1 MNRALIAAYD
11 ALYNIYIGGEYV
23 QQALNRINADVLPS
37 VTKMVYGVLENDV
50 RLSYYVSTTFN
61 KKPDNKT
68 LIVLKLGMFIIDNMD
83 SIPDYAAINE
93 CVELIERAGKKQ
105 LKGFVNAALKQYS
118 VNGVQEPRN
127 KFERISVEYSV
138 PLWLVKAYCKQ
149 YGEETARVI
158 MQRDGNECE
167 HVRANERKITRHELG
182 EILKQRN
189 IEFKE
194 TQYGYYVRNSRTL
207 RDLFDLG
214 MITFQSLSS
223 ILVVLA
229 LGVTGKSKVL
239 DLCSAP
245 GGKAVLIN
253 ETAPQSHI
261 TACELHEHRIELIK
275 SYINRMSADN
285 ITVMQNDATVVNENF
300 TEQYDYILC
309 DVPCSGLGVAFKK
322 PDIYLRKTMENVQEL
337 AEMQYRI
344 LNNAIEYAVN
354 GGVIVYSTC
363 TTLREENYNVIG
375 RTLKARSDVV
385 LEKMDIPFDNDG
397 SIQLLPNGE
406 TDGFFIARLRK
417 IKNNTLC

>member
-1 MNRALIAAYD
+1 MNKAIIAAYD
-11 ALYNIYIGGEYV
+11 ALYNIYMGGEYA
-23 QQALNRINADVLPS
+23 QQAINKVNADVLPP

-50 RLSYYVSTTFN
+50 RLSYYIGVTFN

-68 LIVLKLGMFIIDNMD
+68 LVILKLGMFIIDSMD

-93 CVELIERAGKKQ
+93 CVELIERVGKKQ
-105 LKGFVNAALKQYS
+105 LKGFVNAALKQYVS
-118 VNGVQEPRN
+118 KEMQEPKN
-127 KFERISVEYSV
+127 KHERLSVEYSV

-158 MQRDGNECE
+158 MLRDGNECE
-167 HVRANERKITRHELG
+167 HVRANDRKITHHELG
-182 EILKQRN
+182 DILKQRN

-194 TQYGYYVRNSRTL
+194 TKYGYYVRNSRTL

-223 ILVVLA
+223 ILVVHA
-229 LGVTGKSKVL
+229 LGVTGDSKVL
-239 DLCSAP
+239 DLCAAP
-245 GGKAVLIN
+245 GGKAVLIG
-253 ETAPQSHI
+253 ETAPQSHV
-261 TACELHEHRIELIK
+261 TACELHEHRIELIN
-275 SYINRMSADN
+275 SYIKRMSADN
-285 ITVMQNDATVVNENF
+285 IAVMQNDATVFNESF
-300 TEQYDYILC
+300 KARYEYVLC
-309 DVPCSGLGVAFKK
+309 DVPCSGLGVAYKK
-322 PDIYLRKTMENVQEL
+322 PDIYLRKTMENVLEL

-344 LNNAIEYAVN
+344 LNNAIDYATN

-375 RTLKARSDVV
+375 RTLKSRSDVV
-385 LEKMDIPFDNDG
+385 PEKMDIPYDNDG

-417 IKNNTLC
+417 IEKK